1 MRWLLVMFLGLLAL
15 NGIALFIMGRIAS
28 IDVPRDVRVAERFLN
43 EVMRGN
49 DPSSENDEVIG
60 YAAAHDL
67 LTPRAKTAMD
77 FATFVAR
84 FEDRVP
90 EWGLMDGYR
99 RDSREEGDF
108 TRRVLHFR
116 LRFTGTQGEPVEVPC
131 RIVLVRQGEVYRID
145 AFDME
150 GEPR

>member
-1 MRWLLVMFLGLLAL
+1 MRWLLGMFLGLIAL
-15 NGIALFIMGRIAS
+15 NGVALFIMGRIAS
-28 IDVPRDVRVAERFLN
+28 NDVPRDVRVAERFLN

-49 DPSSENDEVIG
+49 DSSSENDDVIG

-67 LTPRAKTAMD
+67 LTSRAKESMD

-99 RDSREEGDF
+99 KESREEGDF
-108 TRRVLHFR
+108 TRRILYFR
-116 LRFTGTQGEPVEVPC
+116 LRFTGTQGAPVEVPC
-131 RIVLVRQGEVYRID
+131 RIVLVRKDDKYLID
-145 AFDME
+145 AFTME